1 VDAVPSKSD
10 TPFTA
15 KSKGKAFRIGGKAKK
30 AADESP
36 PPSDKTKDATPDLD
50 ADEERRSP
58 ETNPNMNATPPRIK
72 RTFRIGG
79 KGRNTTN
86 EASQA
91 PVMADRTRAK
101 LSPSVHTPSSPRPK
115 PLKEES
121 PIVEEEHEETPEEK
135 AARKR
140 AELKRKTEEAAKKQA
155 QSKKKRRF

>member
-1 VDAVPSKSD
+1 LDA
-10 TPFTA
+10 PFTA
-15 KSKGKAFRIGGKAKK
+15 KSKGKGFRIGGKAKK

-36 PPSDKTKDATPDLD
+36 PPSDKIKDATPDLD
-50 ADEERRSP
+50 ADEERRLP
-58 ETNPNMNATPPRIK
+58 ETNANMNATPPKIK
-72 RTFRIGG
+72 RTFKIGG
-79 KGRNTTN
+79 QRRNTIN

-91 PVMADRTRAK
+91 PAMTDRTRATP
-101 LSPSVHTPSSPRPK
+101 SPSLHAPSSPCTK
-115 PLKEES
+115 PLKAES